1 MKMTHALTAVAAF
14 GLVFGAAQAN
24 DQFKQTTTYVPNS
37 GSAIHSGGMS
47 AEDTA
52 LADSVAAALAADAKL
67 KTGIT
72 VTVAAKNGR
81 VSLAGSARDYSLAAR
96 AEKVASDV
104 AGRANVSGTLDGEGA

>member
-1 MKMTHALTAVAAF
+1 MKMTHALTAMAAF
-14 GLVFGAAQAN
+14 GLAIGAAQAH
-24 DQFKQTTTYVPNS
+24 DPLKYTTTYVPNS

-52 LADSVAAALAADAKL
+52 LADAVAAALASDAKL

-72 VTVAAKNGR
+72 ATVSAKNGR
-81 VSLAGSARDYSLAAR
+81 VSLSGSAKDYSLAAR